1 MKETTPVQVSVAP
14 LLPHRTGAARNGDTK
29 AVLASDLHASR
40 VISSLR
46 PIRAHI
52 RMGLVSLDPGN
63 PALGTPHQDTAGS
76 GPMPRRSRLRAVV
89 LPPVRDTYDVPEYR
103 IFHLTFGHIRGPAA
117 IINCGV
123 DQQAIEKAKQ
133 MVNGHDIEVWQGVR
147 RVIEI
152 KKPVR
157 K

>member
-1 MKETTPVQVSVAP
+1 
-14 LLPHRTGAARNGDTK
+14 L
-29 AVLASDLHASR
+29 
-40 VISSLR
+40 
-46 PIRAHI
+46 
-52 RMGLVSLDPGN
+52 
-63 PALGTPHQDTAGS
+63 
-76 GPMPRRSRLRAVV
+76 
-89 LPPVRDTYDVPEYR
+89 
-103 IFHLTFGHIRGPAA
+103 GPAA

-133 MVNGHDIEVWQGVR
+133 MANGHDIEVWQGVR